1 MKKNKLINLILYYNE
16 PELLEKRMSYYEG
29 VVDDFIIIDLKTLGI
44 SHNEVLKLNYI
55 KDLIKSIPNLNFDDT
70 FWLSKVNEIVP
81 KELIQEVKT
90 YSDFE
95 VLNHTI
101 LNWSDNL
108 SLNRNIMGSCVFSY
122 SSVLRNKKLFEE
134 IDFYYSQPRNITKNN
149 MLGYSLIGFQNLNEL
164 SIFLHVFYGLNFTSQ
179 ELLDLK
185 LNIISVDPMNK
196 PMVLKDINCKLGG
209 HFNINFEPRPPKNF
223 DVTIEEEGVW
233 VDSKFYKNDCPKNY
247 VLGTKMD
254 YIKNE
259 LLFLLQSHSVL
270 DDDTLVI
277 KNKTEDKTSVLKYFD
292 FKNSI
297 PSEIT

>member
-29 VVDDFIIIDLKTLGI
+29 VVDEFITIDLKTLGI
-44 SHNEVLKLNYI
+44 SYNEVLKSNYL

-108 SLNRNIMGSCVFSY
+108 SLNRNVMGSCVFSF
-122 SSVLRNKKLFEE
+122 SSVLRNNKLFEE
-134 IDFYYSQPRNITKNN
+134 INFYYSQPRNITKNKL
-149 MLGYSLIGFQNLNEL
+149 LGYSLIGFQNLNEL
-164 SIFLHVFYGLNFTSQ
+164 SIFLHVFYGLNFTIQ
-179 ELLDLK
+179 ELLDFK
-185 LNIISVDPMNK
+185 LNVISVDPLNK
-196 PMVLKDINCKLGG
+196 PLVLRDINCKLGG

-233 VDSKFYKNDCPKNY
+233 IDSKFYKNNCPKNY

-259 LLFLLQSHSVL
+259 LLFLLQSHFVL

-277 KNKTEDKTSVLKYFD
+277 KNKTEDKSSVLKYCD

>member
-29 VVDDFIIIDLKTLGI
+29 VVDEFITIDLKTLGI
-44 SHNEVLKLNYI
+44 SYNEVLKSNYL

-81 KELIQEVKT
+81 KELIQDVKT

-95 VLNHTI
+95 VFNHTI

-134 IDFYYSQPRNITKNN
+134 IDFYYSQPRNITKIKL
-149 MLGYSLIGFQNLNEL
+149 LGYSLIGFQNLNEL

-185 LNIISVDPMNK
+185 LNMISVDPMNK

-233 VDSKFYKNDCPKNY
+233 IDSKFYKNDCPKNY

-259 LLFLLQSHSVL
+259 LLFLLQSHFVL

-277 KNKTEDKTSVLKYFD
+277 KNKTEDKSSVLKYSV

>member
-1 MKKNKLINLILYYNE
+1 MKKNNLINLILYNNE

-29 VVDDFIIIDLKTLGI
+29 VVDEFIIIDIKTLGI
-44 SHNEVLKLNYI
+44 SYDEVLKSNYV
-55 KDLIKSIPNLNFDDT
+55 KDLIKSIPNLNFDDM
-70 FWLSKVNEIVP
+70 FWLSKVNEIIP
-81 KELIQEVKT
+81 KELIHEVKT
-90 YSDFE
+90 YGDFE
-95 VLNHTI
+95 VYNHTI

-108 SLNRNIMGSCVFSY
+108 SLNRIIMGSCVFSY

-134 IDFYYSQPRNITKNN
+134 ISFYYTQPYNIIRNKL
-149 MLGYSLIGFQNLNEL
+149 LGYSLIGFQNLNEL
-164 SIFLHVFYGLNFTSQ
+164 SDFLNVFYGLNFTIQ
-179 ELLDLK
+179 ELLDFK
-185 LNIISVDPMNK
+185 INMISVDPMNK
-196 PMVLKDINCKLGG
+196 PLVLKDIHCKLGG

-223 DVTIEEEGVW
+223 DVIIEEEGVW
-233 VDSKFYKNDCPKNY
+233 INSKFYKNDCPKNY

-259 LLFLLQSHSVL
+259 LLFLLQSHFVL

-277 KNKTEDKTSVLKYFD
+277 KNKTEDKSSVLKYIN

>member
-44 SHNEVLKLNYI
+44 SYNEVLKSNYL

-134 IDFYYSQPRNITKNN
+134 IDFYYSQPRNITKNKL
-149 MLGYSLIGFQNLNEL
+149 LGYSLIGFQNLNEL

-185 LNIISVDPMNK
+185 LNMISVDPMNK

-223 DVTIEEEGVW
+223 DVTIEDEGVW
-233 VDSKFYKNDCPKNY
+233 IDSKFYKNDCPKNY

-259 LLFLLQSHSVL
+259 LLFLLQSHFVL

-277 KNKTEDKTSVLKYFD
+277 KNKTEDKSSVLKYSV

>member
-16 PELLEKRMSYYEG
+16 PELLEKRVSYYEG
-29 VVDDFIIIDLKTLGI
+29 VVDEFITIDLKTLGI
-44 SHNEVLKLNYI
+44 SYNEVLKSNYI

-108 SLNRNIMGSCVFSY
+108 TLNRNIMGSCVFSY
-122 SSVLRNKKLFEE
+122 SSVLRNNKLFEE
-134 IDFYYSQPRNITKNN
+134 IDFYYSQPRNITKNKL
-149 MLGYSLIGFQNLNEL
+149 LGYNLIGFQNLNEL
-164 SIFLHVFYGLNFTSQ
+164 SIFLHVFYGLNFTIQ
-179 ELLDLK
+179 ELLDFK
-185 LNIISVDPMNK
+185 LNVISVDPMNK
-196 PMVLKDINCKLGG
+196 PLVLKDINCKLGG

-233 VDSKFYKNDCPKNY
+233 IDSKFYKNNCPKNY

-259 LLFLLQSHSVL
+259 LLFLLQSHFVL

-277 KNKTEDKTSVLKYFD
+277 KNKTEDKSSVLKYSV

>member
-16 PELLEKRMSYYEG
+16 PELLEKRKSYYED
-29 VVDDFIIIDLKTLGI
+29 VIDEFIIIDLKTLGI
-44 SHNEVLKLNYI
+44 SHGEVLESNYI

-70 FWLSKVNEIVP
+70 FWLSKVNEIIP
-81 KELIQEVKT
+81 KELIHEVKT

-95 VLNHTI
+95 VYNHSI

-108 SLNRNIMGSCVFSY
+108 SLNRTIMGSCVFSY

-134 IDFYYSQPRNITKNN
+134 IKFHYIQPYNILKNN
-149 MLGYSLIGFQNLNEL
+149 LFGYSLIGFQNLDEL
-164 SIFLHVFYGLNFTSQ
+164 SIFLHVFYGLNFTPQ

-185 LNIISVDPMNK
+185 LNMISVDPINK
-196 PMVLKDINCKLGG
+196 PLVLKDINCKLGG
-209 HFNINFEPRPPKNF
+209 HFNTNFESRPPKNF

-233 VDSKFYKNDCPKNY
+233 IDSKFYKNDSPKNY

-259 LLFLLQSHSVL
+259 LLFLLQSHFVL

-277 KNKTEDKTSVLKYFD
+277 KNKTEDKSSVLKYSD

>member
-44 SHNEVLKLNYI
+44 SYNEVLKSNYL

-134 IDFYYSQPRNITKNN
+134 IDFYYSQPRNITKNKL
-149 MLGYSLIGFQNLNEL
+149 LGYSLIGFQNLNEL

-185 LNIISVDPMNK
+185 LNMISVDPMNK

-233 VDSKFYKNDCPKNY
+233 IDSKFYKNDCPKNY

-259 LLFLLQSHSVL
+259 LLFLLQSHFVL

-277 KNKTEDKTSVLKYFD
+277 KNKTEDKSSVLKYSD

>member
-16 PELLEKRMSYYEG
+16 PELLEKRVSYYEG
-29 VVDDFIIIDLKTLGI
+29 VVDEFITIDLKTLGI
-44 SHNEVLKLNYI
+44 SYNEVLKSNYI

-108 SLNRNIMGSCVFSY
+108 SLNRNIMGSCVFSF
-122 SSVLRNKKLFEE
+122 SSVLRNNKLFEE
-134 IDFYYSQPRNITKNN
+134 IDFYYSQPRNITKNKL
-149 MLGYSLIGFQNLNEL
+149 LGYNLIGFQNLNEL
-164 SIFLHVFYGLNFTSQ
+164 SIFLHVFYGLNFTIQ
-179 ELLDLK
+179 ELLDFK
-185 LNIISVDPMNK
+185 LNMISVDPMNK
-196 PMVLKDINCKLGG
+196 PLVLKDINCKLGG

-223 DVTIEEEGVW
+223 DVTIEDEGVW
-233 VDSKFYKNDCPKNY
+233 IDSKFYKNDCPKNY

-259 LLFLLQSHSVL
+259 LLFLLQSHFVL

-277 KNKTEDKTSVLKYFD
+277 KNKTEDKSSVLKYSD

>member
-16 PELLEKRMSYYEG
+16 PELLEKRVSYYEG
-29 VVDDFIIIDLKTLGI
+29 VVDEFITIDLKTLGI
-44 SHNEVLKLNYI
+44 SYNEVLKSNYL

-95 VLNHTI
+95 VLNHAI

-122 SSVLRNKKLFEE
+122 SSVLRNNKLFEE
-134 IDFYYSQPRNITKNN
+134 IDFYYSQPRNMTKNRL
-149 MLGYSLIGFQNLNEL
+149 LGYSLIGFQNLNEL
-164 SIFLHVFYGLNFTSQ
+164 SIFLHVFYGLNFTIQ
-179 ELLDLK
+179 ELLDFK
-185 LNIISVDPMNK
+185 LNVISVDPLNK
-196 PMVLKDINCKLGG
+196 PLVLKDINCKLGG

-223 DVTIEEEGVW
+223 DVTIEDEGVW
-233 VDSKFYKNDCPKNY
+233 IDSKFYKNDCPKNY

-259 LLFLLQSHSVL
+259 LLFLLQSHFVL

-277 KNKTEDKTSVLKYFD
+277 KNKTEDKSSVLKYSV

>member
-29 VVDDFIIIDLKTLGI
+29 VVDEFITIDLKTLGI
-44 SHNEVLKLNYI
+44 SYNEVLKSNYI

-134 IDFYYSQPRNITKNN
+134 MSFYYTQPHNINRNKL
-149 MLGYSLIGFQNLNEL
+149 LGYSLIGLQNLNEL
-164 SIFLHVFYGLNFTSQ
+164 SIFLHVFYGLNFTIQ
-179 ELLDLK
+179 ELLDFK
-185 LNIISVDPMNK
+185 LNVISVDPMNK
-196 PMVLKDINCKLGG
+196 PLVLKDINCKLGG

-223 DVTIEEEGVW
+223 DVTIEDEGVW
-233 VDSKFYKNDCPKNY
+233 IDSKFYKNDCPKNY

-259 LLFLLQSHSVL
+259 LLFLLQSHFVL

-277 KNKTEDKTSVLKYFD
+277 KNKTEDKSSVLKYSV

>member
-44 SHNEVLKLNYI
+44 SHNEVLKSNYI

-134 IDFYYSQPRNITKNN
+134 IDFYYSQPRNITKNKL
-149 MLGYSLIGFQNLNEL
+149 LGYNLIGFQNLNEL
-164 SIFLHVFYGLNFTSQ
+164 SIFLHVFYGLNFTIQ
-179 ELLDLK
+179 ELLDFK
-185 LNIISVDPMNK
+185 LNAISVDPLNK
-196 PMVLKDINCKLGG
+196 PLVLKDINCKLGG

-223 DVTIEEEGVW
+223 DVTIEDEGVW
-233 VDSKFYKNDCPKNY
+233 IDSKFYKNDCPKNY

-259 LLFLLQSHSVL
+259 LLFLLQSHFVL

-277 KNKTEDKTSVLKYFD
+277 KNKTEDKSSVLKYSD

>member
-44 SHNEVLKLNYI
+44 SYNEVLKSNYL

-81 KELIQEVKT
+81 KELIQDVKT

-108 SLNRNIMGSCVFSY
+108 SLNRNVMGSCVFSF
-122 SSVLRNKKLFEE
+122 SSVLRNNKLFEE
-134 IDFYYSQPRNITKNN
+134 IDFYYSQPRNITKNRL
-149 MLGYSLIGFQNLNEL
+149 LGYSLIGFQNLNEL

-179 ELLDLK
+179 ELLDFK
-185 LNIISVDPMNK
+185 LNVISVDPINK

-209 HFNINFEPRPPKNF
+209 HFNINFEPRTPKNF
-223 DVTIEEEGVW
+223 DVTIEDEGVW
-233 VDSKFYKNDCPKNY
+233 IDSKFYKNDCPKNY

-259 LLFLLQSHSVL
+259 LLFLLQSHFVL

-277 KNKTEDKTSVLKYFD
+277 KNKTEDKSSVLKYSV

>member
-44 SHNEVLKLNYI
+44 SHNEVLKSNYI

-134 IDFYYSQPRNITKNN
+134 MGFYYTQPHNINRNKL
-149 MLGYSLIGFQNLNEL
+149 LGYSLIGFQNLNEL
-164 SIFLHVFYGLNFTSQ
+164 SIFLHVFYGLNFTIQ
-179 ELLDLK
+179 ELLDFK
-185 LNIISVDPMNK
+185 LNMISVDPMNK
-196 PMVLKDINCKLGG
+196 PLVLKDINCKLGG

-223 DVTIEEEGVW
+223 DVTIEDEGVW
-233 VDSKFYKNDCPKNY
+233 IDSKFYKNDCPKNY

-259 LLFLLQSHSVL
+259 LLFLLQSHFVL

-277 KNKTEDKTSVLKYFD
+277 KNKTEDKSSVLKYSV